1 MEQLKFK
8 KIQENISP
16 SLTPTAIA
24 TERFLYV
31 LCWVVYV
38 YWCSE
43 TGLKRLDSMS
53 LSLDHRASEWRM
65 GELKLGLR
73 PCAKFNNF
81 VEKDPTE
88 GASE

>member
-31 LCWVVYV
+31 LC
-38 YWCSE
+38 
-43 TGLKRLDSMS
+43 
-53 LSLDHRASEWRM
+53 
-65 GELKLGLR
+65 
-73 PCAKFNNF
+73 
-81 VEKDPTE
+81 
-88 GASE
+88 